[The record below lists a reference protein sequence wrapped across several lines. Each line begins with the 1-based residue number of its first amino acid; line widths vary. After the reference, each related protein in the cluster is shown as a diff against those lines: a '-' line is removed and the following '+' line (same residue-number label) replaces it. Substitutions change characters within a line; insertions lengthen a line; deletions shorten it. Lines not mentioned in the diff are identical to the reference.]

1 MDRLLPLRLLLAVA
15 YPLLAHAASVRHDA
29 MLASLALLDL
39 VVVMAL
45 VPLAR
50 GRPWA
55 WALLFAS
62 ALFLWSVR
70 AGPLPELLLLFPPM
84 LFTGVLGWWFARSL
98 REGSTP
104 VVTRI
109 VAALE
114 ACRPPD
120 LPPDVARYAYRLTA
134 AWAGLLL
141 AMTAA
146 SLALAL
152 LAEPD
157 GLLLR
162 MGYAPPVQ
170 VSRATWSTVANL
182 LDHGLIGAFF
192 VAEFLWRQ
200 FRFPERRQG
209 PLAYA
214 KAMARLGPAFWRG
227 LFREAR

>member
-1 MDRLLPLRLLLAVA
+1 MDRLLPLRVLLAVA

-29 MLASLALLDL
+29 VLASLALLDL

-55 WALLFAS
+55 WALLLAA
-62 ALFLWSVR
+62 ALLLWLAR

-98 REGSTP
+98 GEGDTP

-114 ACRPPD
+114 ECRAPE
-120 LPPDVARYAYRLTA
+120 LPADVARYARRLTA

-141 AMTAA
+141 VMTAA

-170 VSRATWSTVANL
+170 VSRATWSAVANL

-200 FRFPERRQG
+200 FRFPDRRQG

-214 KAMARLGPAFWRG
+214 RAMARLGPAFWRG
-227 LFREAR
+227 LFRQAR